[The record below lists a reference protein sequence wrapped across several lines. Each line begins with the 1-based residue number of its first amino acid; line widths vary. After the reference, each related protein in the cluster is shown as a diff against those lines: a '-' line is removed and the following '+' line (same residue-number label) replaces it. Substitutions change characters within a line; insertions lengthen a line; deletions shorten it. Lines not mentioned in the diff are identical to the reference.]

1 MPARNLPHVGR
12 KFTRES
18 AKLER
23 QRKKEERRRRR
34 IDERPK
40 QPEEIFKHGKPKTRP
55 RWYRNPAPV
64 ARLQQAG
71 ADARPGLGSRTK
83 VAQSGPNVG
92 TPAMR
97 GGSIGRRHAARPTS
111 MK

>member
-1 MPARNLPHVGR
+1 MPARNLPHVGRR

-40 QPEEIFKHGKPKTRP
+40 LPEEIYKHGKP
-55 RWYRNPAPV
+55 
-64 ARLQQAG
+64 
-71 ADARPGLGSRTK
+71 
-83 VAQSGPNVG
+83 
-92 TPAMR
+92 
-97 GGSIGRRHAARPTS
+97 
-111 MK
+111 

>member
-23 QRKKEERRRRR
+23 RRKKEKQRRQR

-40 QPEEIFKHGKPKTRP
+40 QHEEILKHGKP
-55 RWYRNPAPV
+55 
-64 ARLQQAG
+64 
-71 ADARPGLGSRTK
+71 
-83 VAQSGPNVG
+83 
-92 TPAMR
+92 
-97 GGSIGRRHAARPTS
+97 
-111 MK
+111 

>member
-23 QRKKEERRRRR
+23 RRKKEERRRQR

-40 QPEEIFKHGKPKTRP
+40 QQEEIFKHEKTYLGPDATVIRRLRPDFSKPTSTPVQDWAVAP
-55 RWYRNPAPV
+55 RWRRVIPISG
-64 ARLQQAG
+64 RLQCA
-71 ADARPGLGSRTK
+71 A
-83 VAQSGPNVG
+83 AQSE
-92 TPAMR
+92 
-97 GGSIGRRHAARPTS
+97 
-111 MK
+111 

>member
-23 QRKKEERRRRR
+23 RRKKEERRRQR

-40 QPEEIFKHGKPKTRP
+40 QQEEIFKHGKP
-55 RWYRNPAPV
+55 
-64 ARLQQAG
+64 
-71 ADARPGLGSRTK
+71 
-83 VAQSGPNVG
+83 
-92 TPAMR
+92 
-97 GGSIGRRHAARPTS
+97 
-111 MK
+111 